1 MARFRS
7 ATVISTLR
15 HSCRAAVSSL
25 ILRQM
30 LWTLALPGAD
40 IASLPVGSVVA
51 SNAVSE
57 ELEGFL
63 RAPQASGLFLV
74 DRELQPFHEPLD
86 RRQHVRRR
94 GLAEHTESSS
104 GGELHPSATR
114 LNVYVRSKRG
124 RAPRRGVGAG
134 ATIGSCG

>member
-1 MARFRS
+1 
-7 ATVISTLR
+7 
-15 HSCRAAVSSL
+15 
-25 ILRQM
+25 M

-94 GLAEHTESSS
+94 GLAEHTEVI
-104 GGELHPSATR
+104 GVVHDL
-114 LNVYVRSKRG
+114 
-124 RAPRRGVGAG
+124 RAKAPGMAPHFPAQYEAPHVEAAG
-134 ATIGSCG
+134 AKLAPLAEFLSVPYAPGSCGA